1 MLKIRLQRT
10 GKVNDPYF
18 RVIVTPHTF
27 KAKTGKPTE
36 IVGNHDIQKGKVV
49 FNTERI
55 AYWLSQGAQPSDT
68 VHNMLVDAGVIKS
81 AKVKTLSPKKVKA
94 KKK

>member
-18 RVIVTPHTF
+18 RVIVTPSTH

-36 IVGNHDIQKGKVV
+36 IVGNHDVQKGKVT
-49 FNTERI
+49 FNAPRI
-55 AYWLSQGAQPSDT
+55 QHWMSVGAQPSAT
-68 VHNMLVDAGVIKS
+68 VHNMLVNAGILK
-81 AKVKTLSPKKVKA
+81 ADKVKTISPKKVKA